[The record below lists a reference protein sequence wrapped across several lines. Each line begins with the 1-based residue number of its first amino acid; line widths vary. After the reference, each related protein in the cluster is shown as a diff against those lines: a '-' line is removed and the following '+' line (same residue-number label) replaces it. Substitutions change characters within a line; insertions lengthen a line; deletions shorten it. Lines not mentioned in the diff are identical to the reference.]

1 MHVLGT
7 QTLGYLY
14 RLHLFKKCWDS
25 INRPLSNDRCS
36 PTIGLR
42 ASPFS
47 ASVTDHTKLHTAS
60 VMAATTDSD
69 RLSGCMSCKTMGN
82 NNARLCNLCDVRMC
96 RPGNVLPSP
105 DRPRLVTTT
114 FENDWTHLHNRW
126 MVPQLL
132 WKPHI
137 LTLLM
142 HFWCLIQD
150 IRDTQMLHLS
160 MHFVTAVTITLNNNA
175 ESLNP
180 GPRPHTTQV
189 VEFAEYSDSSSNP

>member
-1 MHVLGT
+1 MLLGNDACAWHADFRVFISVALVQEMLGQHISMLVLLLPPRDVLHVAQTGT
-7 QTLGYLY
+7 ETLKQTCFQMFSLTETLY
-14 RLHLFKKCWDS
+14 VCL
-25 INRPLSNDRCS
+25 
-36 PTIGLR
+36 
-42 ASPFS
+42 
-47 ASVTDHTKLHTAS
+47 
-60 VMAATTDSD
+60 
-69 RLSGCMSCKTMGN
+69 SCKTMGN